1 MTMEQWMGPQ
11 ERRLLSE
18 LAVYLVR
25 SCSRALHEHPPGT
38 VLDID
43 DRRRWFIQAY
53 HDWHLTPRVDLAGR
67 SPYEVIAA
75 ERASS
80 TDKVQRA
87 AVEMYTDLAS
97 FDPGVPF
104 APNSRTAASGIR
116 DAESNERP
124 RNADAANVDHDDTG
138 EWRRLADRL
147 FGSWLDDDLDR
158 L

>member
-25 SCSRALHEHPPGT
+25 SCSRALHDRPAGA

-43 DRRRWFIQAY
+43 DRRRWFVRAY
-53 HDWHLTPRVDLAGR
+53 HEWHLTPRVDLAGR

-75 ERASS
+75 ERAAS
-80 TDKVQRA
+80 TEVAPRA

-97 FDPGVPF
+97 FDHGVPF
-104 APNSRTAASGIR
+104 APNSRTAASGVR
-116 DAESNERP
+116 DADGNELP
-124 RNADAANVDHDDTG
+124 RGTETTNIDPEDPGD
-138 EWRRLADRL
+138 WQRLADRL

>member
-1 MTMEQWMGPQ
+1 MGPQ

-25 SCSRALHEHPPGT
+25 SCSRALHDRPPGT
-38 VLDID
+38 ILDTE
-43 DRRRWFIQAY
+43 DRRRWFVQAY
-53 HDWHLTPRVDLAGR
+53 HEWHLTPRVDLAGR

-80 TDKVQRA
+80 TDVALRA

-104 APNSRTAASGIR
+104 TPNSRTAASGAR
-116 DAESNERP
+116 DAETNERP
-124 RNADAANVDHDDTG
+124 RGEDAANTDHDAPGD
-138 EWRRLADRL
+138 WQRFADRL